1 MKLKLAPKF
10 ILTFLA
16 LTFVMHEAHEIA
28 HTTVGRIICGC
39 WGQRDFNVW
48 STCESCATNSLE
60 SLATAAGPLF
70 TFLMIWYGSLWL
82 DKNKTDNQK
91 ALGFSL
97 VFANMPI
104 MRLLNPV
111 GGGGD
116 EVVVIN
122 HFLHHHGLS
131 RLIAAIL
138 IIVIIA
144 YPLYKA
150 YQLIENKYKM
160 GWFLLFFLLPTTIDV
175 LIVVGLMNT
184 LLEKGLWDTYWI
196 LGSPILVTVWTL
208 LVVSI
213 YLLTGKNIYSL
224 VAGSHA

>member
-1 MKLKLAPKF
+1 MKLKLTAKF
-10 ILTFLA
+10 IFTFLA

-48 STCESCATNSLE
+48 STCESCASNSFEL
-60 SLATAAGPLF
+60 LATAAGPLF
-70 TFLMIWYGSLWL
+70 TFLIIWYGSLGL
-82 DKNKTDNQK
+82 DKNKADNQK

-122 HFLHHHGLS
+122 HFLENHDLS
-131 RLIAAIL
+131 RLIAALL

-160 GWFLLFFLLPTTIDV
+160 GWFLLFFFLPTTIDV
-175 LIVVGLMNT
+175 LVVVGLMNA
-184 LLEKGLWDTYWI
+184 LLEKGLLNNYWI
-196 LGSPILVTVWTL
+196 MGSPVLVTVWTL
-208 LVVSI
+208 FVVSI
-213 YLLTGKNIYSL
+213 YLLTRKNIYSL
-224 VAGSHA
+224 VGRSST